1 MLEFLG
7 TQTIHIFVDSFTT
20 DEGNEASLL
29 VFRDEDGHWFVFNG
43 WRCGAWGEEP
53 CRLRNEAA
61 RNRQSSNTP
70 LRTASPPHPPHHRP
84 RVPPINFCNL
94 RRSSSKN

>member
-29 VFRDEDGHWFVFNG
+29 VFRDENGHWFVFNTDFHG
-43 WRCGAWGEEP
+43 
-53 CRLRNEAA
+53 
-61 RNRQSSNTP
+61 
-70 LRTASPPHPPHHRP
+70 
-84 RVPPINFCNL
+84 INYP
-94 RRSSSKN
+94 KI